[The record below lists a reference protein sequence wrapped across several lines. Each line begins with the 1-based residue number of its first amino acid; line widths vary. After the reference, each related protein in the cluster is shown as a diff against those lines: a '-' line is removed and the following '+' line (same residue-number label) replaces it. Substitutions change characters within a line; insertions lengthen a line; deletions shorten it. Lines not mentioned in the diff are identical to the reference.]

1 MAENAT
7 DDGASGTPVADA
19 PEPPPLG
26 DLLTRVARAIHFQ
39 SRALMA
45 PLGLTPAAARTLRT
59 LAHPDRPIRMSDL
72 AERMHVVPR
81 TVTTLVDT
89 LEEAGLAERRP
100 DPDDRR
106 STLVALT
113 VEGRERLAQIGE
125 ARQAAAGQ
133 LLSALDDDE
142 QLQMRRLLAKL
153 DLEGARPRC

>member
-1 MAENAT
+1 
-7 DDGASGTPVADA
+7 
-19 PEPPPLG
+19 
-26 DLLTRVARAIHFQ
+26 
-39 SRALMA
+39 
-45 PLGLTPAAARTLRT
+45 
-59 LAHPDRPIRMSDL
+59 MSDL

-106 STLVALT
+106 STLVGLT

-133 LLSALDDDE
+133 LLDVLDDDE